1 VRGLCRKAPRP
12 AQLRGGRGNPAWPAS
27 GSGGAPARCRATHRW
42 GQDLSLAPCLAGAS
56 DQQINTV
63 ACAWFGEVEEPGR
76 YSSVRPVCRCVR
88 IDSDRKRPRPN
99 SAARQ
104 LPQPDAKIVFGEVSS
119 RSPRVTRSPRRRAR
133 ARLPGSQSRGPRAGI
148 HKYGRWLWVV
158 ASPLPRLGRN
168 DQLSGLSRENRPELQ
183 SAGAGYRVGVKTTGA
198 RSSWP
203 DVKPAE
209 TITTSPFR

>member
-119 RSPRVTRSPRRRAR
+119 RPSRHSITSSASASTVAGTASSLRTDIVFGKDRWSHRSYAR
-133 ARLPGSQSRGPRAGI
+133 WAIRCSQRG
-148 HKYGRWLWVV
+148 
-158 ASPLPRLGRN
+158 
-168 DQLSGLSRENRPELQ
+168 Q
-183 SAGAGYRVGVKTTGA
+183 SM
-198 RSSWP
+198 
-203 DVKPAE
+203 KPACW
-209 TITTSPFR
+209 SWAPFP

>member
-1 VRGLCRKAPRP
+1 MRGLCRKAPRP

-27 GSGGAPARCRATHRW
+27 GSGGAPARCGAIHRW
-42 GQDLSLAPCLAGAS
+42 DRTCHWRHAWLALVINRS
-56 DQQINTV
+56 NTV

-133 ARLPGSQSRGPRAGI
+133 ARLPGSQGRGPRAGI